1 MVVIPISIVIGKR
14 ENVFKAFHQNLVTNK
29 TMQLFTNQKIKI
41 GLAVLL
47 AFLAMKTM
55 SAGGVFLGDTPRI
68 HPFFITRLINAPA
81 YLISK
86 LNINTRSG
94 TAQNVQL
101 SNPNEQPAPFAFTTT
116 SPSSPP
122 DLEYK
127 PIAQGV
133 YAAEDT
139 KTNTVYVNIKK
150 GTIFTVVN
158 KVINGKT
165 FRLLIPKN

>member
-1 MVVIPISIVIGKR
+1 
-14 ENVFKAFHQNLVTNK
+14 
-29 TMQLFTNQKIKI
+29 MQLFTNQKIKI

-55 SAGGVFLGDTPRI
+55 SGGGVFLGETPRI
-68 HPFFITRLINAPA
+68 HPFFITRLINTPA

-86 LNINTRSG
+86 LNINTRSD
-94 TAQNVQL
+94 TAKNIQPA
-101 SNPNEQPAPFAFTTT
+101 NPNEQPTPFTFTTT
-116 SPSSPP
+116 APP
-122 DLEYK
+122 PPGLEYK

-139 KTNTVYVNIKK
+139 KTNTIYLNIKK
-150 GTIFTVVN
+150 GTTFTVIN

-165 FRLLIPKN
+165 FRLLIPKK